1 LSVKNVPFGRYI
13 KQCAERHTMNTLQNA
28 KIGTKISAGYIAV
41 LVLLVVVGSI
51 GWWSI
56 TTLTFKYESLAADNL
71 DGAVYLANAESAL
84 WQLRYGFP
92 QFLVVGLEER
102 AKIVADE
109 AKWYQQIDEN
119 MTAYA
124 AGSRTPE
131 ELEAYKAFQ
140 EIYTKYTQAR
150 PRWFQLLNE
159 GKSEEAA
166 AWQAQTTTPFG
177 RRTVEALDNL
187 IDLQRKVAAE
197 KEYDATATATTSIW
211 VMIGTTVVALVIGL
225 ILTGVLVASFNQ
237 MTANLHQLIN
247 TQAREHEHL
256 ATILATMHDGIL
268 ILDTDN
274 QVTLANR
281 AAAEVLALAKQA
293 PFPIDDL
300 AVGPAILDAVQATR
314 VPPGGNTTGL
324 IDELTPAPGRSLRA
338 IATHLGDHTDAQTLV
353 LLQDLSELRRAE
365 RSRRMLLTNI
375 THDLRTPLASLQAL
389 LDALVDGAI
398 DDREAA
404 GDFLERMDVEVQS
417 LRHLADEFLELSRIE
432 LGQLLMRRSPADL
445 SELLHMVAAR
455 MEAQA
460 GQRGVPIAVE
470 TADPLPQVDIDR
482 SRIEQVVLNLLQNA
496 LTYTPAGG
504 RISVSARA
512 CDSEVVVAVQDT
524 GIGIEADHLLHI
536 FERFYK
542 ADPSRSD
549 GGVGLGLAIVK
560 HLIEHHNGRIWAE
573 STPGRGTTITFAL
586 PTGAAS

>member
-1 LSVKNVPFGRYI
+1 
-13 KQCAERHTMNTLQNA
+13 MNTLRNLD
-28 KIGTKISAGYIAV
+28 IGTKISAGYIAV

-51 GWWSI
+51 GWRSI
-56 TTLTFKYESLAADNL
+56 TTLAAEYASLSDDIL
-71 DGAVYLANAESAL
+71 GGAVNLANAENAL

-92 QFLVVGLEER
+92 QFLVLGPEER

-119 MTAYA
+119 MKAYA

-131 ELEAYKAFQ
+131 ELEAFRAFQ
-140 EIYTKYTQAR
+140 EIYTKYIQAR

-166 AWQAQTTTPFG
+166 AWRAQTTTPFG
-177 RRTVEALDNL
+177 RMTVEALDNL
-187 IDLQRKVAAE
+187 INLERKVAAE
-197 KEYDATATATTSIW
+197 KEHDARTTAITSIW
-211 VMIGTTVVALVIGL
+211 VMIGTTIVALVIGL
-225 ILTGVLVASFNQ
+225 VLTGVVARAFNR
-237 MTANLHQLIN
+237 MTADLHQLID
-247 TQAREHEHL
+247 TQAHEHERL

-268 ILDTDN
+268 ILDIDN

-293 PFPIDDL
+293 PFPIDNL
-300 AVGPAILDAVQATR
+300 AIGPAILDAVQATR
-314 VPPGGNTTGL
+314 LPPDRDTTRL

-338 IATHLGDHTDAQTLV
+338 IVTRLGDRAEAQTLV

-365 RSRRMLLTNI
+365 RSRRILLTNI

-398 DDREAA
+398 DDREATR
-404 GDFLERMDVEVQS
+404 DFLERMDVEVQS

-432 LGQLLMRRSPADL
+432 LGQLLMRRSPTDI
-445 SELLHMVAAR
+445 SELLHLVAGR

-460 GQRGVPIAVE
+460 GQKRVPIVVE

-482 SRIEQVVLNLLQNA
+482 GRIEQVVLNLLQNA

-536 FERFYK
+536 FDRFYK

-549 GGVGLGLAIVK
+549 GGVGLGLAIAE
-560 HLIEHHNGRIWAE
+560 HLIKHHNGRIWAD
-573 STPGRGTTITFAL
+573 SAPGRGTTITFAL
-586 PTGAAS
+586 PTAAAG